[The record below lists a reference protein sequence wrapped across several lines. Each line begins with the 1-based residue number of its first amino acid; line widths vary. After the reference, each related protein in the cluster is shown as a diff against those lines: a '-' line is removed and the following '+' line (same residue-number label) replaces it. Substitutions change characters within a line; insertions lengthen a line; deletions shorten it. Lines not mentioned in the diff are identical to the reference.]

1 MAFTTP
7 ASREWHDEGM
17 TDSVLDEDR
26 TSSDFD
32 DDFEPFDIEGAPE
45 LLAERYLDRELSG
58 LAFNQRVLELAEDPR
73 VPVLERANFLA
84 IFASNLDE
92 FFMVRVAGL
101 ERRIATGLA
110 GPPNIGRSPVDVL
123 TDISRKAG
131 ELQQRHAA
139 AYQELVNAALADAG
153 IRIVAWHE
161 LGETEAETVCRT
173 GDFQACPDQAIAALR
188 GAIPAQAAAPRA
200 PGEATRTSKPAIE
213 ASGNHHAPALRFR
226 LTEPAEAPLPC
237 LWPIPPLT
245 SYPAAAAGLN
255 PRAPEDILL
264 PTARLVRRLR
274 ALETVFLDPE
284 ANILRM
290 RRLLAS
296 TPQKILTR
304 RGYDAASAASD
315 HIVNFSLLESVQA
328 LADDAAGQLR
338 LDTG

>member
-1 MAFTTP
+1 MRAVFSSKALSLIRFAQIAAEMLAVALVPRLGLGRFGFTVFLPKP
-7 ASREWHDEGM
+7 AYQAIAAEL
-17 TDSVLDEDR
+17 T
-26 TSSDFD
+26 F
-32 DDFEPFDIEGAPE
+32 IEA
-45 LLAERYLDRELSG
+45 
-58 LAFNQRVLELAEDPR
+58 
-73 VPVLERANFLA
+73 
-84 IFASNLDE
+84 
-92 FFMVRVAGL
+92 MVR
-101 ERRIATGLA
+101 R
-110 GPPNIGRSPVDVL
+110 
-123 TDISRKAG
+123 
-131 ELQQRHAA
+131 
-139 AYQELVNAALADAG
+139 ALF
-153 IRIVAWHE
+153 
-161 LGETEAETVCRT
+161 L
-173 GDFQACPDQAIAALR
+173 IAALR

-213 ASGNHHAPALRFR
+213 ASGNHHAPAPRFR

-315 HIVNFSLLESVQA
+315 HIVNFHLLESVQA

>member
-1 MAFTTP
+1 MRAVFSSKALSLIRFAQVAAEMLAVALVPRLGLGRFGFTVFLPKP
-7 ASREWHDEGM
+7 AYQAIAAEL
-17 TDSVLDEDR
+17 T
-26 TSSDFD
+26 F
-32 DDFEPFDIEGAPE
+32 IEA
-45 LLAERYLDRELSG
+45 
-58 LAFNQRVLELAEDPR
+58 
-73 VPVLERANFLA
+73 
-84 IFASNLDE
+84 
-92 FFMVRVAGL
+92 MVR
-101 ERRIATGLA
+101 R
-110 GPPNIGRSPVDVL
+110 
-123 TDISRKAG
+123 
-131 ELQQRHAA
+131 
-139 AYQELVNAALADAG
+139 ALF
-153 IRIVAWHE
+153 
-161 LGETEAETVCRT
+161 L
-173 GDFQACPDQAIAALR
+173 IAALR

-213 ASGNHHAPALRFR
+213 ASGYRRPAPCFC
-226 LTEPAEAPLPC
+226 LTEPAEAPLPR
-237 LWPIPPLT
+237 LRPIPPLT
-245 SYPAAAAGLN
+245 SYSAAAAGPD
-255 PRAPEDILL
+255 PRLPEDILL